1 MADAKENSNPHPEE
15 EENPNKKENSN
26 KQADESGSNEESVD
40 DKEETEDKEKKGP
53 IDLTIIL
60 VDSAGQAA
68 ALPLSTYSFLS
79 RQLEPKLMKADFM
92 TDVAKS
98 DLVFQVFFYL
108 LSTFREQ
115 NNRLDIGH
123 IQEIRFVFDRTEE
136 GVVVIDNIGFWKDQ
150 LNAAF

>member
-15 EENPNKKENSN
+15 EENPNKKGNSN

-40 DKEETEDKEKKGP
+40 DKEETEDKEKKEP

-68 ALPLSTYSFLS
+68 ALPLSAYSYLS

-98 DLVFQVFFYL
+98 DLVFQVFFYP

-115 NNRLDIGH
+115 NSRLDIGY